1 MKKGIRIIAQC
12 YEIET
17 GKTLEES
24 ILRDDPLSKAETLHE
39 LGYLHVDQID
49 FIKKVQDFKKFRIL
63 K

>member
-12 YEIET
+12 YEIGT

-24 ILRDDPLSKAETLHE
+24 VLRDDPLSKAETCMNLVIFM
-39 LGYLHVDQID
+39 LSKLILY
-49 FIKKVQDFKKFRIL
+49 KKFKIL